1 MRKKGR
7 ERERERERE
16 RVEKEE
22 ASQRAHLV
30 IHNKVV
36 RT

>member
-7 ERERERERE
+7 ERERERERD
-16 RVEKEE
+16 EKDET
-22 ASQRAHLV
+22 SQRVHLV

>member
-7 ERERERERE
+7 ERER
-16 RVEKEE
+16 VEKDE
-22 ASQRAHLV
+22 ASQRVHLV

>member
-7 ERERERERE
+7 ERERER
-16 RVEKEE
+16 VEKDE
-22 ASQRAHLV
+22 ASQRVHVV